1 VSANDLPVDELN
13 SSLTLCLRG
22 RRLEQH
28 NRYVAKIRA
37 RDEDGVSVPVVLA
50 PEGSRSGWRRP
61 RGNRHLLC
69 VWRNWM
75 TREHDPSRECGSR
88 APDQAP
94 GHRLFFG

>member
-1 VSANDLPVDELN
+1 LRKRLQLLERPDQRPRVIGSRDTDVVVSIAPFGEWVSANDLPVDELN

-50 PEGSRSGWRRP
+50 PEGSRSG
-61 RGNRHLLC
+61 
-69 VWRNWM
+69 
-75 TREHDPSRECGSR
+75 
-88 APDQAP
+88 
-94 GHRLFFG
+94 